1 MDTFSV
7 RFTGEDRGA
16 LRAAA
21 AAKGVSETEMIRQL
35 VRRGLAVES
44 SAAQIELLVAI
55 LRRAIEPTR
64 KFAKV
69 AAREATKARYFA
81 RGNGAMYFL
90 DQRAKG
96 DAEIQ
101 KSWRR
106 ERDYEANQLVR
117 RVLHEEDSEQAD
129 EVAIEAAAMAA
140 DEAEEESVELTSE
153 QAAMFEGQDAADD
166 SDLG

>member
-7 RFTGEDRGA
+7 RLTGEDRAA

-44 SAAQIELLVAI
+44 SDAQIELLVAI

-64 KFAKV
+64 KLAYL
-69 AAREATKARYFA
+69 ALRESTKARYFA

-96 DAEIQ
+96 DREAQ
-101 KSWRR
+101 GAWRR
-106 ERDYEANQLVR
+106 ERDYEANRAVQ
-117 RVLHEEDSEQAD
+117 RVLGEPDPERGD
-129 EVAIEAAAMAA
+129 EITV
-140 DEAEEESVELTSE
+140 EAEAMEADLAAEEAVALTAD
-153 QAAMFEGQDAADD
+153 QAEMFAGQDDPDKA
-166 SDLG
+166 